1 MEGNDKI
8 IFSFSQDSGCISNLH
23 KKVYIFKESLLS
35 APICGIPTV
44 SRAVINDISSE
55 KRFNILAEGYGLLNI
70 MSVDGVDYTKTRSN
84 HIFEN
89 LKVLGI
95 EAARATIIDEIV
107 YTMKSHG
114 MVIDLRHV
122 MLLADLM
129 TSKVYFRSE
138 YVFYPILTYRRGR
151 CYLSHGSAYLT

>member
-1 MEGNDKI
+1 M
-8 IFSFSQDSGCISNLH
+8 
-23 KKVYIFKESLLS
+23 
-35 APICGIPTV
+35 
-44 SRAVINDISSE
+44 INDISSE
-55 KRFNILAEGYGLLNI
+55 QRLNILAEGYGLLKV
-70 MSVDGVDYTKTRSN
+70 MSIDGVDYANTRSN

-114 MVIDLRHV
+114 MLIDIRHV

-129 TSKVYFRSE
+129 TFKVIFPSN
-138 YVFYPILTYRRGR
+138 FGNKCLN
-151 CYLSHGSAYLT
+151 